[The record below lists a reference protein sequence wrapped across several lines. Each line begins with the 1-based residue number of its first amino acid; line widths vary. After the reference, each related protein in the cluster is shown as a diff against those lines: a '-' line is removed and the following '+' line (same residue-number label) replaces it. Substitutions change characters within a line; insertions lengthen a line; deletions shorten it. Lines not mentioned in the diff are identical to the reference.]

1 MSFPVR
7 FRLFA
12 ASCVAGGFLAAS
24 APASAQFYHY
34 GPLGYHRGYGYFP
47 PPTTV
52 YELSP
57 RQINQMVTRQGYR
70 PEAFPVYDDEVAV
83 VVATD
88 TLGRRMRLTVDSY
101 SGRIV
106 ARRPLDAGKPRQ
118 QVAAR
123 PLDQKAAPPKQ
134 PDASRSNAAPLA
146 PPPPAKPP
154 VRAEQP
160 KQPAQALGTRAAPR
174 RIDIPPPAALDG
186 GDPPRGPAQA
196 PINSVPP
203 AVLD

>member
-1 MSFPVR
+1 MSLPAP
-7 FRLFA
+7 FRLLA
-12 ASCVAGGFLAAS
+12 AFCLAGGVFAGS

-34 GPLGYHRGYGYFP
+34 GYPGHHRGYSYFP
-47 PPTTV
+47 APTAV

-88 TLGRRMRLTVDSY
+88 AVGRRMRLTVDSY

-106 ARRPLDAGKPRQ
+106 ASRPLEAGKPRQ

-123 PLDQKAAPPKQ
+123 SQDQKAAPPKQ
-134 PDASRSNAAPLA
+134 PDASRRNAAPLA

-154 VRAEQP
+154 ARAEQP

-186 GDPPRGPAQA
+186 GGPPREPAQA

-203 AVLD
+203 AALD